1 MYGYRKRTGRRG
13 VLALTGV
20 VAATTLATAVASA
33 APVVQAVPTAPD
45 ASAVSTDPL
54 AASAVPADL
63 VAAGQDAAVVRSLER
78 VAHPLRATDPGGRT
92 ADLRALSSMVGDAKV
107 VGLGEATHGS
117 HEFFAMKER
126 TFRHLVEER
135 GFTTFA
141 LEMSWSAGLR
151 IDEYLQGGPGDPRQI
166 AEATLAGSPWER
178 EEFVS
183 LIGWMREHNRR
194 HPDHRVHFMGDDL
207 GAPKLGDPI
216 FERVL
221 SSVRQT
227 RPEALPR
234 LTELYTALRPF
245 EDMFA
250 YLRKPV
256 TERQGNAARAQEAL
270 DLVADHQEDGG
281 DDYAW
286 TVQHARNI
294 AQTFAF
300 ATVDL
305 ADPASVTAAER
316 LRDQAMA
323 DNVLWWH
330 RHTGHRMLLSA
341 HNGHIGYLS
350 THPDTYPRTQGAV
363 LRGRLGRDYVAIGFS
378 FAAGSF
384 LTKDTSLEGDW
395 NPLTVPAARAGM
407 NEHTLDRVRY
417 RDFYLDL
424 RTAPA
429 AARAWLDRARPVY
442 DAGSTFTPDPLPTLA
457 LGRAY
462 DILIHLHRVR
472 AADKLAPPPYE
483 PAG

>member
-1 MYGYRKRTGRRG
+1 MHGYRKRTGRRG
-13 VLALTGV
+13 LLALTGV
-20 VAATTLATAVASA
+20 VTATALATTTASA
-33 APVVQAVPTAPD
+33 TPTAWAAPTAP
-45 ASAVSTDPL
+45 ATSAVL
-54 AASAVPADL
+54 AGL
-63 VAAGQDAAVVRSLER
+63 GAAGREAAVVRSLER
-78 VAHPLRATDPGGRT
+78 VAHPLRSTDPAGPT
-92 ADLRALSSMVGDAKV
+92 ADLRALSGMVGDAKV

-126 TFRHLVEER
+126 VFRHLVEER

-207 GAPKLGDPI
+207 GAPKLGDPV

-221 SSVRQT
+221 SSVRET

-234 LTELYTALRPF
+234 LTELYSRLRPF
-245 EDMFA
+245 DDVFA

-256 TERQGNAARAQEAL
+256 AERRENAARAQEAF
-270 DLVADHQEDGG
+270 DLVAGHQGTDGEDGEGG

-305 ADPASVTAAER
+305 TDPASVTTAER

-323 DNVLWWH
+323 DNVLWWQ
-330 RHTGHRMLLSA
+330 RHTGHKMLLSA

-363 LRGRLGRDYVAIGFS
+363 LRDRLGRDYTAIGFS

-384 LTKDTSLEGDW
+384 LTKDTSLDGDW
-395 NPLTVPAARAGM
+395 KPVTVPAARPGM

-417 RDFYLDL
+417 RDFSLDL

-472 AADKLAPPPYE
+472 AADELEPLPYE

>member
-1 MYGYRKRTGRRG
+1 MDGHKKTIGRRRLLS
-13 VLALTGV
+13 LAGAL
-20 VAATTLATAVASA
+20 AATPLAAPAASA
-33 APVVQAVPTAPD
+33 APAAGGTSP
-45 ASAVSTDPL
+45 ASAATNRE
-54 AASAVPADL
+54 
-63 VAAGQDAAVVRSLER
+63 AAVVRSLER
-78 VAHPLRATDPGGRT
+78 AAHPLRSPEPGGRSG
-92 ADLRALSSMVGDAKV
+92 DLRALSTMVGEAKV

-126 TFRHLVEER
+126 VFRHLVEKR

-151 IDEYLQGGPGDPRQI
+151 IDEYLQGGPGDPRGI
-166 AEATLAGSPWER
+166 ARETLAGSPWER
-178 EEFVS
+178 SEFVS
-183 LIGWMREHNRR
+183 LIGWMRAYNDR

-207 GAPKLGDPI
+207 GAPKLGDHV

-221 SSVRQT
+221 SSVRTT

-234 LTELYTALRPF
+234 LTELYAGLRPF
-245 EDMFA
+245 DDIFG

-256 TERQGNAARAQEAL
+256 AEREENAARAQEAL
-270 DLVADHQEDGG
+270 DLIAEDQEGGG
-281 DDYAW
+281 DAHAW

-330 RHTGHRMLLSA
+330 RQTGHKMLLSA
-341 HNGHIGYLS
+341 HNGHVGYLS
-350 THPDTYPRTQGAV
+350 THPDMYPRTQGAV
-363 LRGRLGRDYVAIGFS
+363 LRDSLGRDYAAIGFS
-378 FAAGSF
+378 FAGGSF
-384 LTKDTSLEGDW
+384 LTKDTSLDGDW
-395 NPLTVPAARAGM
+395 RPVTVPAARPGM
-407 NEHTLDRVRY
+407 NEHILDRVAY

-424 RTAPA
+424 RTAPG
-429 AARAWLDRARPVY
+429 AARAWLDRARPVH

-462 DILIHLHRVR
+462 DILIHFHRVR
-472 AADKLAPPPYE
+472 AAE
-483 PAG
+483 EVQCSQRENSRS

>member
-1 MYGYRKRTGRRG
+1 M
-13 VLALTGV
+13 
-20 VAATTLATAVASA
+20 
-33 APVVQAVPTAPD
+33 
-45 ASAVSTDPL
+45 
-54 AASAVPADL
+54 
-63 VAAGQDAAVVRSLER
+63 
-78 VAHPLRATDPGGRT
+78 
-92 ADLRALSSMVGDAKV
+92 
-107 VGLGEATHGS
+107 GLGEATHGS

-126 TFRHLVEER
+126 VFRHLVEER

-151 IDEYLQGGPGDPRQI
+151 IDDYLQGGPGDPRQI
-166 AEATLAGSPWER
+166 AEETLAGSPWER

-207 GAPKLGDPI
+207 GAPKLGDAV

-221 SSVRQT
+221 SSVRKT

-234 LTELYTALRPF
+234 LTELYSRLRPF
-245 EDMFA
+245 DDVFS

-256 TERQGNAARAQEAL
+256 AERRENAARAQEAF
-270 DLVADHQEDGG
+270 DLVAGRQGTDSDHGDADDGINADDG
-281 DDYAW
+281 TDAADYAW

-323 DNVLWWH
+323 DNVLWWQ
-330 RHTGHRMLLSA
+330 RHTGHKMLLSA
-341 HNGHIGYLS
+341 HNGHVGYLS
-350 THPDTYPRTQGAV
+350 THPDIYPRTQGAV
-363 LRGRLGRDYVAIGFS
+363 LRDRLGRDYTAIGFS

-384 LTKDTSLEGDW
+384 LTKDTSLDGDW
-395 NPLTVPAARAGM
+395 KPVTVPAAPPGM

-429 AARAWLDRARPVY
+429 PVRAWLDRARPVY
-442 DAGSTFTPDPLPTLA
+442 DAGSTFTPSPQPTLA

-472 AADKLAPPPYE
+472 AADKLEPLPY
-483 PAG
+483 

>member
-1 MYGYRKRTGRRG
+1 MYRYGYERGYRKSIGRRG
-13 VLALTGV
+13 LLALTGV
-20 VAATTLATAVASA
+20 VTATALATTMASA
-33 APVVQAVPTAPD
+33 APPAPVTSTAPTASP
-45 ASAVSTDPL
+45 AL
-54 AASAVPADL
+54 AGL
-63 VAAGQDAAVVRSLER
+63 VTPGGREAAVVRALER
-78 VAHPLRATDPGGRT
+78 VAHPLRST
-92 ADLRALSSMVGDAKV
+92 APAGPTGDLRALSGAVGDAKV

-126 TFRHLVEER
+126 VFRHLVEER

-166 AEATLAGSPWER
+166 ARETLAGSPWER

-207 GAPKLGDPI
+207 GAPKLGDDI

-221 SSVRQT
+221 ASARET
-227 RPEALPR
+227 RPDALPR
-234 LTELYTALRPF
+234 LTELYGGLRPF
-245 EDMFA
+245 DDVFA
-250 YLRKPV
+250 YLRKPIA
-256 TERQGNAARAQEAL
+256 EREANAERAQEAL
-270 DLVADHQEDGG
+270 DLLAEPRKGDGE
-281 DDYAW
+281 DYAW

-305 ADPASVTAAER
+305 TDPASVTVAER

-323 DNVLWWH
+323 DNVLWWQ
-330 RHTGHRMLLSA
+330 RHTGHKMLLSA
-341 HNGHIGYLS
+341 HNGHVGYLS

-363 LRGRLGRDYVAIGFS
+363 LRDRLGSDYAAIGFT
-378 FAAGSF
+378 FAGGSF
-384 LTKDTSLEGDW
+384 LTKDTSLDGEW
-395 NPLTVPAARAGM
+395 EPVTVPAAVRGM
-407 NEHTLDRVRY
+407 NEYTLDRVRH
-417 RDFYLDL
+417 RDFYVDL
-424 RTAPA
+424 RTAPT

-462 DILIHLHRVR
+462 DVLIHLHRVR
-472 AADKLAPPPYE
+472 AADKLPSPSYE

>member
-1 MYGYRKRTGRRG
+1 MLEYGKTTGRRELLARAG
-13 VLALTGV
+13 VLAATVL
-20 VAATTLATAVASA
+20 AAPAASA
-33 APVVQAVPTAPD
+33 A
-45 ASAVSTDPL
+45 S
-54 AASAVPADL
+54 AASAE
-63 VAAGQDAAVVRSLER
+63 AGPEAVVVRSLER
-78 VAHPLRATDPGGRT
+78 AANPLRSTDPDGRT
-92 ADLRALSSMVGDAKV
+92 TDLRALGTMLGDAKV

-126 TFRHLVEER
+126 VFRHLVEER

-151 IDEYLQGGPGDPRQI
+151 IDAYLQGGPGDPRGI
-166 AEATLAGSPWER
+166 AEETLAGSPWER

-194 HPDHRVHFMGDDL
+194 RPGRRVHFMGDDI
-207 GAPKLGDPI
+207 GAPQLGDHI

-221 SSVRQT
+221 SSVRGT

-234 LTELYTALRPF
+234 LTELYTTLRPF
-245 EDMFA
+245 DDIFA
-250 YLRKPV
+250 YLRMPV
-256 TERQGNAARAQEAL
+256 AGRRENAARAQEAL
-270 DLVADHQEDGG
+270 DLVSEHQEAG
-281 DDYAW
+281 DDEYAW
-286 TVQHARNI
+286 TVRHARNI

-305 ADPASVTAAER
+305 ADPASITAAER

-323 DNVLWWH
+323 DNVLWWQ

-350 THPDTYPRTQGAV
+350 THPDMYPRTQGAV
-363 LRGRLGRDYVAIGFS
+363 LRERLGPDYAAIGFS
-378 FAAGSF
+378 FAGGSF
-384 LTKDTSLEGDW
+384 LTKDASLDGDW
-395 NPLTVPAARAGM
+395 KPVTVPAAPLGA

-429 AARAWLDRARPVY
+429 AARTWLGRARPTY
-442 DAGSTFTPDPLPTLA
+442 DAGSTFTPDPPPTLS

-472 AADKLAPPPYE
+472 AADMLMKGRGGASPDLHRGLSPLSARTPAP
-483 PAG
+483 

>member
-1 MYGYRKRTGRRG
+1 MYGYRKTTGRRG
-13 VLALTGV
+13 LLALAGML
-20 VAATTLATAVASA
+20 AATTLPAPVASA
-33 APVVQAVPTAPD
+33 
-45 ASAVSTDPL
+45 ST
-54 AASAVPADL
+54 SRE
-63 VAAGQDAAVVRSLER
+63 AAVVQSLER
-78 VAHPLRATDPGGRT
+78 EAHPLRSTDPGGRT
-92 ADLRALSSMVGDAKV
+92 ADLRALSGMVGDAKV

-126 TFRHLVEER
+126 VFRHLVEER
-135 GFTTFA
+135 GFTTFG

-151 IDEYLQGGPGDPRQI
+151 IDEYLQGGPGDPRRI
-166 AEATLAGSPWER
+166 AEETLAGSPWER

-194 HPDHRVHFMGDDL
+194 HPDRRVHFMGDDL
-207 GAPKLGDPI
+207 GGPKLGDHI

-221 SSVRQT
+221 SSVRET

-234 LTELYTALRPF
+234 LTELYGGLRPF
-245 EDMFA
+245 DDIFD

-256 TERQGNAARAQEAL
+256 GEREENAARAKEAL
-270 DLVADHQEDGG
+270 DLVAEQHAADDG

-300 ATVDL
+300 ATIDL
-305 ADPASVTAAER
+305 ADPASITAAER

-323 DNVLWWH
+323 DNVLWWQ
-330 RHTGHRMLLSA
+330 RHTGHKMLLSA

-350 THPDTYPRTQGAV
+350 THPDMYPRTQGAV
-363 LRGRLGRDYVAIGFS
+363 LRDRLGRDYAAIGFS
-378 FAAGSF
+378 FAGGSF
-384 LTKDTSLEGDW
+384 LTKNSSLGGDW
-395 NPLTVPAARAGM
+395 KPVTVPAARPGM

-424 RTAPA
+424 RTAPV
-429 AARAWLDRARPVY
+429 AARTWLDRARPVY

-457 LGRAY
+457 LSRAY

-472 AADKLAPPPYE
+472 AADRL
-483 PAG
+483 

>member
-1 MYGYRKRTGRRG
+1 MHAYRKTTGRRA
-13 VLALTGV
+13 VLALAGG
-20 VAATTLATAVASA
+20 VAATMLATTTTHAMQPATPPAS
-33 APVVQAVPTAPD
+33 PPLR
-45 ASAVSTDPL
+45 AVSPPSAL
-54 AASAVPADL
+54 AASGP
-63 VAAGQDAAVVRSLER
+63 VARDEDAAVLRSLER
-78 VAHPLRATDPGGRT
+78 AAHPLRSTDPGGRT
-92 ADLRALSSMVGDAKV
+92 ADLRALSRMVGDAKV

-126 TFRHLVEER
+126 VFRHLVEER

-151 IDEYLQGGPGDPRQI
+151 IDEYLQGGPGDPRRI
-166 AEATLAGSPWER
+166 AQETLAGSPWER

-194 HPDHRVHFMGDDL
+194 HPDRRVHFMGDDL
-207 GAPKLGDPI
+207 GAPKLGDPV

-221 SSVRQT
+221 SSVRRT

-234 LTELYTALRPF
+234 LTELYAGLRPF
-245 EDMFA
+245 DDVFA
-250 YLRKPV
+250 YLRKPLA
-256 TERQGNAARAQEAL
+256 ERAENAARAQEAF
-270 DLVADHQEDGG
+270 DLVAAHRHDEG
-281 DDYAW
+281 DAYAW

-305 ADPASVTAAER
+305 ADPASVTTAER
-316 LRDQAMA
+316 LRDRAMA
-323 DNVLWWH
+323 DNVLWWQ
-330 RHTGHRMLLSA
+330 RQTGHKVLLSA
-341 HNGHIGYLS
+341 HNGHVGRLS
-350 THPDTYPRTQGAV
+350 THPDMYPTTQGAV
-363 LRGRLGRDYVAIGFS
+363 LRERLVRDYAAIGFT

-384 LTKDTSLEGDW
+384 LTKDTSLDGDW
-395 NPLTVPAARAGM
+395 KPVTVPAAVPGM
-407 NEHTLDRVRY
+407 NEHTLDQVGH

-442 DAGSTFTPDPLPTLA
+442 DAGSTFTPHPLPSLA
-457 LGRAY
+457 LGRSY

-472 AADKLAPPPYE
+472 AADVLAPRPGHPS
-483 PAG
+483 A